1 MVKISALK
9 LKLNFEGDAKL
20 VWTKMPIFS
29 LGRITLWYCG
39 YVARAYRACI
49 IGLLDVVSVL
59 SIIYSVPA
67 KATVIVLSTKM
78 HPSNVGRGDKMFY
91 INITLFPPQ
100 HWWGAFLCSK
110 WLLLPWQILNT
121 WYVTHLQ
128 HPVHALQ
135 ILATSMPQYHRC
147 ILLRAKMVFSFV
159 LRLCRLLNLNA
170 ISTH

>member
-1 MVKISALK
+1 M
-9 LKLNFEGDAKL
+9 NFKGDAKL
-20 VWTKMPIFS
+20 VRTKRPIFS

-49 IGLLDVVSVL
+49 IGLLDVVGVL
-59 SIIYSVPA
+59 YIIYLVPA

-78 HPSNVGRGDKMFY
+78 HPSNVGRGDKICF
-91 INITLFPPQ
+91 ILILPSSPLPLQ

-110 WLLLPWQILNT
+110 LLLLPWQIPNT

-128 HPVHALQ
+128 HPVHALR

-147 ILLRAKMVFSFV
+147 ILLNRCCWFSTLV
-159 LRLCRLLNLNA
+159 YSNCYQHEVYCSQQLQV
-170 ISTH
+170 I